1 VYISRLKT
9 LIATADELA
18 IDQNGPLFLWCLL
31 IARASTKISEERGWF
46 IAKLVE
52 IVTTMGLCSWEGV
65 LTVLK
70 EVLWIDG
77 LFKVELHRLWE
88 SVYFI

>member
-52 IVTTMGLCSWEGV
+52 IVTTMGLCSWE
-65 LTVLK
+65 